1 MKCDA
6 SVAAGFTAAAA
17 AAEDNKLVV
26 SVATTAHTIVT
37 HFIKSV
43 ITVPF
48 DHDTTRVSPAP
59 FARKTRN

>member
-1 MKCDA
+1 ML
-6 SVAAGFTAAAA
+6 SVTAGFTAAAD
-17 AAEDNKLVV
+17 AAEDNQLVV
-26 SVATTAHTIVT
+26 SVATTTHSIVT

-48 DHDTTRVSPAP
+48 DHDTTRVSPAS